1 MAAETLLDTNVL
13 IYSISSDPAEKSK
26 CDRARALIRDL
37 DFGISAQVL
46 AEFYVTATQKIA
58 KRLSEN
64 EALQFIAQLV
74 RLPVVAIDSDLVLEA
89 ITLKQQYSISYWD
102 AAIVAAASRLGARTI
117 YSEDLTHN
125 QMYGSIR
132 VVNPFRG

>member
-1 MAAETLLDTNVL
+1 MSAEALLDTNVL
-13 IYSISSDPAEKSK
+13 IYSISSNPAEKSK
-26 CDRARALIRDL
+26 CDQARALIRDL

-102 AAIVAAASRLGARTI
+102 AAIIAAASRLGARTI

>member
-1 MAAETLLDTNVL
+1 MSAETLLDTNVL

>member
-1 MAAETLLDTNVL
+1 MSAEALLDTNVL
-13 IYSISSDPAEKSK
+13 IYSISSNPAEKSK
-26 CDRARALIRDL
+26 CDRARGLIRDL

-102 AAIVAAASRLGARTI
+102 AAIIAAASRLGARTI

-132 VVNPFRG
+132 VVNPFWG

>member
-1 MAAETLLDTNVL
+1 MSAEALLDTNVL
-13 IYSISSDPAEKSK
+13 IYSISSNPAEKSK

-89 ITLKQQYSISYWD
+89 ITLKQQYSISHWD
-102 AAIVAAASRLGARTI
+102 AAIIAAASRLGARTI

>member
-1 MAAETLLDTNVL
+1 MSAETLLDTNVL

-74 RLPVVAIDSDLVLEA
+74 RLPVVTIDSDLVLEA
-89 ITLKQQYSISYWD
+89 ITLKQRYSISYWD

>member
-1 MAAETLLDTNVL
+1 MSAEALLDTNVL
-13 IYSISSDPAEKSK
+13 IYSISSNPAEKSK

-102 AAIVAAASRLGARTI
+102 AAIIAAASRLGARTI

>member
-1 MAAETLLDTNVL
+1 MSAEALLDTNVL
-13 IYSISSDPAEKSK
+13 IYSISSNPAEKSK

-102 AAIVAAASRLGARTI
+102 AAIIAAASRLGARTI

-125 QMYGSIR
+125 QMYGSIC

>member
-1 MAAETLLDTNVL
+1 M
-13 IYSISSDPAEKSK
+13 
-26 CDRARALIRDL
+26 IRDL

-74 RLPVVAIDSDLVLEA
+74 RLPVVAIDSDLVFEA

-102 AAIVAAASRLGARTI
+102 AAIIAAASRLGARTI
-117 YSEDLTHN
+117 YSEDLTHK

>member
-1 MAAETLLDTNVL
+1 MSAEALLDTNVL
-13 IYSISSDPAEKSK
+13 IYSISSNHAEKSK

-102 AAIVAAASRLGARTI
+102 AAIIAAASRLGARTI